1 MSDEIRGVLM
11 LPVVIVSVV
20 AWVVYGVVRGGER

>member
-11 LPVVIVSVV
+11 LPVVVVSVV
-20 AWVVYGVVRGGER
+20 AWGVYELVRGGER